1 MVFPWDGVQPLAR
14 EPGHEN
20 VCVKPCYVSEAM
32 DRLAQKHVSSGERF
46 DSTTWCTS
54 SPPI

>member
-46 DSTTWCTS
+46 DSTT
-54 SPPI
+54 